1 MLFHG
6 VTSEHRVWCLAAGL
20 LLGVLG
26 VRGAD
31 APSSPVGDLSATQA
45 VIGTPTPASVT
56 PWFPN
61 SALIGVPVEFVID
74 RFVNG
79 VETTRIGSSTGCAE
93 RTHLTDDRFTIA
105 ALPEVRGDR

>member
-26 VRGAD
+26 VLDAG
-31 APSSPVGDLSATQA
+31 APSSPVGDLSVTQA
-45 VIGTPTPASVT
+45 VMGKPTPASVT

-61 SALIGVPVEFVID
+61 SALIAVPVEFIID
-74 RFVNG
+74 RFVSG
-79 VETTRIGSSTGCAE
+79 VETRIGPSTGCAE
-93 RTHLTDDRFTIA
+93 RTHLTDDRFTVGRA
-105 ALPEVRGDR
+105 ARGEG